1 MNLAIRSCAGIS
13 LAIVAAALGA
23 QEIKP
28 GLWEVSMTMQMAG
41 MALPGVT
48 VKHCLTAKDI
58 AAGKQ
63 YNMSDKDSTCNISN
77 LKTSGGSYS
86 FDMACTSPQGK
97 MTGSAKG
104 TTTTTSYATEMK
116 MRMTPDEGM
125 GEMTQSLK
133 GRLLGDC
140 K

>member
-1 MNLAIRSCAGIS
+1 
-13 LAIVAAALGA
+13 
-23 QEIKP
+23 
-28 GLWEVSMTMQMAG
+28 
-41 MALPGVT
+41 
-48 VKHCLTAKDI
+48 
-58 AAGKQ
+58 
-63 YNMSDKDSTCNISN
+63 
-77 LKTSGGSYS
+77 
-86 FDMACTSPQGK
+86 MACTSPQGK